1 MLPHN
6 SIHNFYAGYDKSQFD
21 NLNGESLNQAPNQ
34 LLANDI
40 YLENKLNNTNTLLNS
55 LNNSFGGL
63 SDTIAE
69 DVDLAIANS
78 SSAKSTSNLVLSVN
92 EKSWLA
98 NASTGEGNSEI
109 LRMMG
114 ASGIFSV
121 RQYTYDT
128 AFNPSKRLFE
138 INYGSIG
145 VHDHPNYEGMA
156 GSAEYSAIANGYY
169 VRSRHND
176 YRFRSPANS
185 PASYLATQTNLTP
198 PVPAGILSLPT
209 GCNTDGT
216 VDIINNTQAKYIK
229 NIKTDNPQ
237 DCVWELSYMEI
248 WLEAFTSS
256 LADPF
261 DSFRHSIDANSIEEA
276 LNKALYLNAG
286 GHKNRLENI
295 PYFPT
300 VVRTVDSNGLPIM
313 ATVKYRVLTQK
324 VATLAEIPYNEIE
337 SINGTTNLNSFKL
350 LKDLQ
355 TKHHYN
361 YANWTNLSKSRRA
374 RFEMTGGLLKS
385 LCEKLY
391 GMDGMNSYSNE
402 SYDQYG
408 LEDNLTKYGTS
419 TLLNASM
426 YNHDYSMIGRD
437 ASGRSNAHRGF
448 NDPNLFVA
456 KTTHD
461 KVIDGFTYMI
471 PLEMVLRTPAE
482 SWNPYNIPHVTVT
495 GGGTMATDPLSGWN
509 YNRYNFKIPSAI
521 YTITGLPSDSAD
533 TYKSAFVQT
542 PNHGVQKVRASG
554 INIHDYDGHRRRFP
568 IFASY
573 HDYNKGNAEVL
584 AMKTEMKLVLKEIL
598 AGTLTNDDIDKAF

>member
-1 MLPHN
+1 MLPHS
-6 SIHNFYAGYDKSQFD
+6 SIHNFYQGYDKSKFD
-21 NLNGESLNQAPNQ
+21 NLNGDSLNQAPNQ

-40 YLENKLNNTNTLLNS
+40 YLNQQSDLNKSNTATLTNTVNGFASSISTANSNS
-55 LNNSFGGL
+55 L
-63 SDTIAE
+63 IAK
-69 DVDLAIANS
+69 DKAD
-78 SSAKSTSNLVLSVN
+78 LVLSVN

-128 AFNPSKRLFE
+128 AFNPSKRPFE
-138 INYGSIG
+138 INYASIG
-145 VHDHPNYEGMA
+145 QHDHANYEGMA

-185 PASYLATQTNLTP
+185 PASYLATQTNSTP
-198 PVPAGILSLPT
+198 PVPTSVLSLPS
-209 GCNTDGT
+209 GCNIDGT
-216 VDIINNTQAKYIK
+216 VDVINNTQAKYIK
-229 NIKTDNPQ
+229 NVKTNNPQ
-237 DCVWELSYMEI
+237 DCTWEMSYMEV
-248 WLEAFTSS
+248 WLEAFTST
-256 LADPF
+256 LDDPF
-261 DSFRHSIDANSIEEA
+261 DSFRHSIDANTIEEA

-300 VVRTVDSNGLPIM
+300 VVRTVDINGLPIM

-324 VATLAEIPYNEIE
+324 VATLAEVPYNETE
-337 SINGTTNLNSFKL
+337 SINGTTNSNSFKL

-361 YANWTNLSKSRRA
+361 YTNWTDLSKSRRA
-374 RFEMTGGLLKS
+374 RFEMKDGLLQS
-385 LCEKLY
+385 LCEKIY
-391 GMDGMNSYSNE
+391 GMDGMGSYSNE

-408 LEDNLTKYGTS
+408 LEDNLTEYGTS
-419 TLLNASM
+419 TLLNASK
-426 YNHDYSMIGRD
+426 YTHAYSMVDDD
-437 ASGRSNAHRGF
+437 ASGRNNAHRGF

-456 KTTHD
+456 KTKHS
-461 KVIDGFTYMI
+461 KVIDGFTYLI

-482 SWNPYNIPHVTVT
+482 TWNPYNIPSVAVT
-495 GGGTMATDPLSGWN
+495 GGGILVTDPLSGWN
-509 YNRYNFKIPSAI
+509 LNLYNFKIPSAVH
-521 YTITGLPSDSAD
+521 TATGLPSDSAD
-533 TYKSAFVQT
+533 TYKSAFVRT
-542 PNHGVQKVRASG
+542 PAHGIQNVRASG
-554 INIHDYDGHRRRFP
+554 INVHDYDGYRRRFP
-568 IFASY
+568 IFASF
-573 HDYNKGNAEVL
+573 HDFNKGNAEVL